1 MTQAPQGPDG
11 TPAGALPGTEEAAE
25 PSLLVSALPLL
36 LLIVALSYNVFVFGD
51 DAVSGSNQL
60 ILIGAAAIAA
70 LLAIGQGR
78 SWDRLQNGILDA
90 IRLATP
96 AILILLLVG
105 ALSGT
110 WLISGIIPAM
120 IYYGLQI
127 LSPEIF
133 LPGACIITACVALFT
148 GSSWTSVAT
157 IGIALVGIGQ
167 VLGQNEAAVAG
178 AIISGAYF
186 GDKLSPL
193 SDTTNLASAA
203 SNTELFSHVRYMALT
218 TVPSI
223 TIAIVIFALISSD
236 SANSGATQRT
246 EEISEVL
253 RTTINLTPW
262 LFVPPL
268 IIVGL
273 ILKKVPALPAILSGV
288 LLGALLAP
296 IVQAD
301 LLEQITD
308 GSSYVSLMTVMYGDS
323 AIVTGDATLDELLTA
338 GGMQG
343 MLSTIWLVLAAMC
356 FGGVMEASGFL
367 RRITS
372 YLVKRAQTDLGLVS
386 ATAGTCVFT
395 NVTASDQYLAV
406 IVPGRMFA
414 NAYEE
419 RGLAPQNLSR
429 TLEDAGTVT
438 SPLIPWNT
446 CGAFHAGVLGVS
458 TLAYAPFAIFCYL
471 SPIMTLAFMAF
482 GIGIA
487 RISATTDTDLVPTNL
502 TTN

>member
-1 MTQAPQGPDG
+1 MAN
-11 TPAGALPGTEEAAE
+11 TPNPNPETETETETE

-36 LLIVALSYNVFVFGD
+36 LLVVALSYNVFVFGD

-60 ILIGAAAIAA
+60 ILFGAAAVAA
-70 LLAIGQGR
+70 LLAIRQGT
-78 SWDRLQNGILDA
+78 SWDSLQNGILDA

-127 LSPEIF
+127 LSPDIF
-133 LPGACIITACVALFT
+133 LAGACLITALVALFT

-157 IGIALVGIGQ
+157 IGIALIGIGQ

-186 GDKLSPL
+186 GDKMSPL

-203 SNTELFSHVRYMALT
+203 SNTELFVHVRYMALT

-223 TIAIVIFALISSD
+223 LIALVIFSVLG
-236 SANSGATQRT
+236 SGSGDASATQRT

-253 RTTINLTPW
+253 RNSVNLTPW
-262 LFVPPL
+262 LFVPPI
-268 IIVGL
+268 IIVSL
-273 ILKKVPALPAILSGV
+273 ILKKIPALPAILCGV
-288 LLGALLAP
+288 LLGALFAP
-296 IVQAD
+296 IFQGD
-301 LLEQITD
+301 LLERITE
-308 GSSYVSLMTVMYGDS
+308 GSSYMSLMTVMYGDS

-343 MLSTIWLVLAAMC
+343 MLTTIWLVLAAMT

-367 RRITS
+367 RRITGF
-372 YLVKRAQTDLGLVS
+372 LVQRARSDLGLVS
-386 ATAGTCVFT
+386 ATAGTCMFT
-395 NVTASDQYLAV
+395 NVTAADQYLAV

-414 NAYEE
+414 NAFEE

-429 TLEDAGTVT
+429 TLEDAGTAT
-438 SPLIPWNT
+438 SPLVPWNT

-458 TLAYAPFAIFCYL
+458 TLAYAPFAIFCFV
-471 SPIMTLAFMAF
+471 SPLMTLLFIAF
-482 GIGIA
+482 GIRIA
-487 RISATTDTDLVPTNL
+487 RL
-502 TTN
+502 TTTPTPTPED

>member
-1 MTQAPQGPDG
+1 MAATDSHNTTSDG
-11 TPAGALPGTEEAAE
+11 AQLFI
-25 PSLLVSALPLL
+25 SALPLV
-36 LLIVALSYNVFVFGD
+36 LLIAALSYNVFIFGD

-60 ILIGAAAIAA
+60 ILIGSAAFAA
-70 LLAIGQGR
+70 VLAIRQGV
-78 SWDRLQNGILDA
+78 SWTTLQDGILDA

-96 AILILLLVG
+96 ALLILLMVG
-105 ALSGT
+105 VLSGT

-133 LPGACIITACVALFT
+133 LPGACIITALVALFT

-157 IGIALVGIGQ
+157 IGIALVGIGN

-186 GDKLSPL
+186 GDKMSPL

-203 SNTELFSHVRYMALT
+203 SNTELFVHIRYMALT

-223 TIAIVIFALISSD
+223 LLAVLVFAFIGGG
-236 SANSGATQRT
+236 SADPAASERT
-246 EEISEVL
+246 EFISQVL
-253 RTTINLTPW
+253 RENINLSLW

-273 ILKKVPALPAILSGV
+273 ILKKVPALPAIVCGA
-288 LLGALLAP
+288 LLGAVFAPLFQPEVLAQ
-296 IVQAD
+296 VS
-301 LLEQITD
+301 ERGT
-308 GSSYVSLMTVMYGDS
+308 YVSLMKVMYTES
-323 AIVTGDATLDELLTA
+323 AIVTHHPMLDELLTS
-338 GGMQG
+338 GGMEG
-343 MLSTIWLVLAAMC
+343 MLNTIWLILAAMS

-367 RRITS
+367 QRITNF
-372 YLVKRAQTDLGLVS
+372 LVSRARSDFGLVS

-395 NVTASDQYLAV
+395 NISAADQYLAV

-414 NAYEE
+414 PAFTE
-419 RGLAPQNLSR
+419 RGLAPENLSR
-429 TLEDAGTVT
+429 TLEDAGTAT
-438 SPLIPWNT
+438 SPLVPWNT

-458 TLAYAPFAIFCYL
+458 TLAYAPFAVFCYL
-471 SPIMTLAFMAF
+471 SPIMTLAFIAF
-482 GIGIA
+482 GIRIA
-487 RISATTDTDLVPTNL
+487 RL
-502 TTN
+502 TTKTTVTA

>member
-1 MTQAPQGPDG
+1 MAATDSHNTTSDG
-11 TPAGALPGTEEAAE
+11 AQ
-25 PSLLVSALPLL
+25 LLISALPLV
-36 LLIVALSYNVFVFGD
+36 LLIAALSYNVFVFGD

-60 ILIGAAAIAA
+60 ILIGTAAFAA
-70 LLAIGQGR
+70 VLAIRQGV
-78 SWDRLQNGILDA
+78 SWTTLQDGILDA

-96 AILILLLVG
+96 ALLILLMVG
-105 ALSGT
+105 VLSGT

-133 LPGACIITACVALFT
+133 LPGACIITALVALFT

-157 IGIALVGIGQ
+157 IGIALVGIGN

-186 GDKLSPL
+186 GDKMSPL

-203 SNTELFSHVRYMALT
+203 SNTELFVHIRYMALT

-223 TIAIVIFALISSD
+223 LLAVLVFAFIGGG
-236 SANSGATQRT
+236 SADPAASERT
-246 EEISEVL
+246 EFISQVL
-253 RTTINLTPW
+253 RENINLSLW

-273 ILKKVPALPAILSGV
+273 ILKKVPALPAIVCGA
-288 LLGALLAP
+288 LLGAVFAPLFQPEVLAQ
-296 IVQAD
+296 VS
-301 LLEQITD
+301 ERGT
-308 GSSYVSLMTVMYGDS
+308 YVSLMKVMYTES
-323 AIVTGDATLDELLTA
+323 AIVTHHPMLDELLTS
-338 GGMQG
+338 GGMEG
-343 MLSTIWLVLAAMC
+343 MLNTIWLILAAMS

-367 RRITS
+367 QRITNF
-372 YLVKRAQTDLGLVS
+372 LVSRARSDFGLVS

-395 NVTASDQYLAV
+395 NISAADQYLAV

-414 NAYEE
+414 PAFTE
-419 RGLAPQNLSR
+419 RGLAPENLSR
-429 TLEDAGTVT
+429 TLEDAGTAT
-438 SPLIPWNT
+438 SPLVPWNT

-458 TLAYAPFAIFCYL
+458 TLAYAPFAVFCYL
-471 SPIMTLAFMAF
+471 SPIMTLAFIAF
-482 GIGIA
+482 GI
-487 RISATTDTDLVPTNL
+487 RITRLSTAKPVTH
-502 TTN
+502 

>member
-1 MTQAPQGPDG
+1 MAATDSHNTTSDG
-11 TPAGALPGTEEAAE
+11 AQLFI
-25 PSLLVSALPLL
+25 SALPLV
-36 LLIVALSYNVFVFGD
+36 LLIAALSYNVFIFGD

-60 ILIGAAAIAA
+60 ILIGSAAFAA
-70 LLAIGQGR
+70 VLAIRQGV
-78 SWDRLQNGILDA
+78 SWTTLQDGILDA

-96 AILILLLVG
+96 ALLILLMVG
-105 ALSGT
+105 VLSGT

-133 LPGACIITACVALFT
+133 LPGACIITALVALFT

-157 IGIALVGIGQ
+157 IGIALVGIGN

-186 GDKLSPL
+186 GDKMSPL

-203 SNTELFSHVRYMALT
+203 SNTELFVHIRYMALT

-223 TIAIVIFALISSD
+223 LLAVLVFAFIGGG
-236 SANSGATQRT
+236 SADPAASERT
-246 EEISEVL
+246 EFISQVL
-253 RTTINLTPW
+253 RENINLSLW

-273 ILKKVPALPAILSGV
+273 ILKKVPALPAIVCGA
-288 LLGALLAP
+288 LLGAVFAPLFQPEVLAQ
-296 IVQAD
+296 VS
-301 LLEQITD
+301 ERGT
-308 GSSYVSLMTVMYGDS
+308 YVSLMKVMYTES
-323 AIVTGDATLDELLTA
+323 AIVTHHPMLDELLTS
-338 GGMQG
+338 GGMEG
-343 MLSTIWLVLAAMC
+343 MLNTIWLILAAMS

-367 RRITS
+367 QRITNF
-372 YLVKRAQTDLGLVS
+372 LVSRARSDFGLVS

-395 NVTASDQYLAV
+395 NISAADQYLAV

-414 NAYEE
+414 PAFTE
-419 RGLAPQNLSR
+419 RGLAPENLSR
-429 TLEDAGTVT
+429 TLEDAGTAT
-438 SPLIPWNT
+438 SPLVPWNT

-458 TLAYAPFAIFCYL
+458 TLAYAPFAVFCYL
-471 SPIMTLAFMAF
+471 SPIMTLAFIAF
-482 GIGIA
+482 GI
-487 RISATTDTDLVPTNL
+487 RITRLSTAKPVTH
-502 TTN
+502 